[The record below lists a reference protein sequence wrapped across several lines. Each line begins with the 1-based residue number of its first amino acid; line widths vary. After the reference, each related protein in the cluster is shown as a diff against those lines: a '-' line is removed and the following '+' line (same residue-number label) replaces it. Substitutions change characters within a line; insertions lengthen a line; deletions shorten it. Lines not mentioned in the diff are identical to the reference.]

1 MYFLKPSSAYLGC
14 ELQYEHKETAPSTE
28 RTSEEQLGHW
38 IVCYTTSP
46 LPRPFITYLRIC
58 ACTQTHKCKQP
69 GGKCGR
75 IASCDGVR
83 FQNLDPEIS

>member
-1 MYFLKPSSAYLGC
+1 MYFLKRSSAYLGC

-46 LPRPFITYLRIC
+46 LPRPFLPIYVHLP
-58 ACTQTHKCKQP
+58 AHKHTSVSSPVANVAELLHGMVYGFKT
-69 GGKCGR
+69 
-75 IASCDGVR
+75 
-83 FQNLDPEIS
+83 